1 MKKPKRLNVEIA
13 LSLFSFIF
21 LAWLTGNHPLESR
34 GKHFKNIREKN
45 MLYYEE
51 NDRKYPIFRNEY
63 WRVIKV
69 YH

>member
-1 MKKPKRLNVEIA
+1 MAP
-13 LSLFSFIF
+13 LF
-21 LAWLTGNHPLESR
+21 
-34 GKHFKNIREKN
+34 FKYKIREKN

-63 WRVIKV
+63 WRVIMN